1 MIRHTSIL
9 LVSAGLVLAAALPAG
24 AQRACRAVA
33 GPHPPGTYLV
43 IGTGAVEL
51 APGQTQ
57 ALRAGLSSNPP
68 YSPPDT
74 LPRGCN
80 ARWRVDAGAPARIDK
95 RGQLAVRADAAPG
108 TQFLVHAVVGRDT
121 ARQIVYVVDPRP
133 NPLAGTWG
141 ETAPA
146 RCTPAAG
153 GLEPV
158 RELVFRRNGRFTVT
172 FMPFETYNDY
182 WGRYTYD
189 HATGALKMQ
198 IERGNR
204 VPPDADLEGTARVVD
219 KHLVLEGMW
228 LGQPTSEQ
236 PRTCTYTF

>member
-1 MIRHTSIL
+1 MIRRTSIL
-9 LVSAGLVLAAALPAG
+9 LAAAALVLAALPAS

-33 GPHPPGTYLV
+33 APRPPGTRLV

-57 ALRAGLSSNPP
+57 ALNAGLSSNWP
-68 YSPPDT
+68 YSPPEP

-80 ARWRVDAGAPARIDK
+80 ARWRVDAGAPASIDK
-95 RGQLAVRADAAPG
+95 RGQLAIRADAAPG

-121 ARQIVYVVDPRP
+121 TRQVVYVVDPRP
-133 NPLAGTWG
+133 NPLVGTRG
-141 ETAPA
+141 ESAPA
-146 RCTPAAG
+146 RCTPDAG
-153 GLEPV
+153 GLDPV
-158 RELVFRRNGRFTVT
+158 RELVFRRNGQFTVT
-172 FMPFETYNDY
+172 FMPFETYSDY

-189 HATGALKMQ
+189 HATGALSMQ

-204 VPPDADLEGTARVVD
+204 VPDGLDLEGTARVVD
-219 KHLVLEGMW
+219 GHLVLEGMF
-228 LGQPTSEQ
+228 LGQPRSSE